1 MTIDL
6 RSDGVSKPS
15 DSMLKAM
22 LNAKVGDD
30 VFGDDPSV
38 IELQQYAANLFGKEA
53 GLFCPS
59 GVMANQVALL
69 VLAKPGNAYLCNE
82 FTHTYYFETGGPAS
96 MNNINAILCNH
107 TNGILNIDDVAEI
120 LKLHPELK
128 AAIMENT
135 VNKGGGV
142 FYPLSEMKKLSELF
156 RKNNLKIHLDGARI
170 FNALIESGS
179 KPTDVADLFDTIS
192 FCLSKGLGAPA
203 GSILLGNAETITE
216 ARRVRN
222 KLGGAMRQA
231 GYLAAAGLYAL
242 QNNLSRLKDDHRN
255 AKVISAALK
264 KNRLIKEVMDAP
276 TNIIIAKTETNETRD
291 QLLEYFRQNNLLV
304 VPFGERTLRMVTH
317 LNITGEIAQRAAAI
331 IESAK
336 IQ

>member
-6 RSDGVSKPS
+6 RSDGVSRPS
-15 DSMLKAM
+15 EGMLEAM

-38 IELQQYAANLFGKEA
+38 IELQKYAANLFGKEA

-69 VLAKPGNAYLCNE
+69 VLAKPGNTYLCNE
-82 FTHTYYFETGGPAS
+82 FTHTYYFESGGPAS
-96 MNNINAILCNH
+96 MNNINAVLCNH
-107 TNGILNIDDVAEI
+107 TNGILDIDDAAEI

-128 AAIMENT
+128 AAVMENT
-135 VNKGGGV
+135 INKGGGV
-142 FYPLSEMKKLSELF
+142 FYSLSEMKKRSELF

-170 FNALIESGS
+170 FNALAETGNT
-179 KPTDVADLFDTIS
+179 PTEVAELFDTVS

-203 GSILLGNAETITE
+203 GSLLLGDAETITE
-216 ARRVRN
+216 ARRIRS

-255 AKVISAALK
+255 AKIISTALK

-291 QLLEYFRQNNLLV
+291 QLLEYFRQKNLLA
-304 VPFGERTLRMVTH
+304 VPFGECTLRMVTY
-317 LNITGEIAQRAAAI
+317 LNITGEMAQHAAAI
-331 IESAK
+331 IETAK
-336 IQ
+336 I